1 MAKDQ
6 KWLCENETC
15 KALLGYVNE
24 ERNQVRIK
32 YKDLYVTVEG
42 GRITL
47 VCRHCAK
54 VNELI
59 DQEFLSYIQ
68 QLHGKQAKPEV
79 EPFEVLPKAEVRK
92 TKT

>member
-15 KALLGYVNE
+15 KALLGYVDADS
-24 ERNQVRIK
+24 NQVRIK

-47 VCRHCAK
+47 ICRHCAK
-54 VNELI
+54 VNELL
-59 DQEFLSYIQ
+59 DQDYLNYVQELRQ
-68 QLHGKQAKPEV
+68 KQPET
-79 EPFEVLPKAEVRK
+79 EVKKGE
-92 TKT
+92 

>member
-15 KALLGYVNE
+15 QALLGYVNE

-47 VCRHCAK
+47 ICRHCAK

-59 DQEFLSYIQ
+59 DQDFLNYIQ
-68 QLHGKQAKPEV
+68 QSRQIQEKPQVKREV
-79 EPFEVLPKAEVRK
+79 KVKK
-92 TKT
+92 TKA